1 MMYRLSV
8 RTAYALS
15 ASVLIAASA
24 SAQDRFA
31 TSVVQYNQGGGT
43 GLFNTGL
50 ILGGPQGGGFSG
62 GSLDVLT
69 LGTGGDVTLGFDVTI
84 TNGPGAD
91 FTVFENGFV
100 FSETVFAEVAMVEV
114 STDGTTFAR
123 FPTRYNGDPGPLG
136 GFALLPYATYEGL
149 TGGLPGLANVLTNQ
163 VDPFNPVVSGGEA
176 FDLAELVGQAEVV
189 SGSVDLA
196 AIHFVRIVDVIGGT
210 INDSTGT
217 PIWDSGGDSGADI
230 DAVAVIH
237 HLGNTGPAGPTADLY
252 LDAQGFCHFVLGDP
266 DGISDLDLSTL
277 SLSLD
282 LQPLSFSQMRRVF
295 TLQSSSPSEIHLVS
309 QQPIAGWS
317 VETVLAVSV
326 NDSSGLFSADQITLH
341 P

>member
-237 HLGNTGPAGPTADLY
+237 HLGRPAPPPTSTSTRRASATSCSATRTASATWTSRRCRSRWTSSRSASPRCGASLRSSRVARARFTSCLSSRSQVGP
-252 LDAQGFCHFVLGDP
+252 
-266 DGISDLDLSTL
+266 SRLSW
-277 SLSLD
+277 
-282 LQPLSFSQMRRVF
+282 
-295 TLQSSSPSEIHLVS
+295 PSRSTI
-309 QQPIAGWS
+309 
-317 VETVLAVSV
+317 LA
-326 NDSSGLFSADQITLH
+326 DSSRQIRSRCT
-341 P
+341 PS